1 MPVET
6 RRGVGVGVAACYLA
20 LLLLS
25 ACGSLPQS
33 SSPVHPSSDL
43 TTPGTSPGA
52 KPTAAGSAT
61 IIDQV
66 GPPPVV
72 LEDTSPDQLAAQVHL
87 TIGGYDP
94 ATQNL
99 AELSIVFLH
108 QGRWVQFVRGERLSC
123 NGITLPGPGT
133 AFDLKVPADTI
144 GGKQIACTYTSR
156 ARSATLVFT
165 APPTPTILSP
175 ADGSQIGRSHATLV
189 RFRVG
194 GQNTM
199 FYITALGP
207 GTKSWV
213 FPAGDPPTR
222 GTGNPPTQ
230 ATLDTSALSA
240 GSGSITLVQSFT
252 LADIRGAGFQ
262 HVDGNGEGFQVESV
276 TWA

>member
-6 RRGVGVGVAACYLA
+6 RRGVGVAACYLA
-20 LLLLS
+20 LLILG
-25 ACGSLPQS
+25 ACGRSAQS
-33 SSPVHPSSDL
+33 SSTVHPGSAL
-43 TTPGTSPGA
+43 TTPGTSPGS
-52 KPTAAGSAT
+52 KPTSAGSKT
-61 IIDQV
+61 IIDQA
-66 GPPPVV
+66 GLPPVV

-94 ATQNL
+94 ASQNL

-108 QGRWVQFVRGERLSC
+108 QGHWVQFVHGERLTC

-133 AFDLKVPADTI
+133 AFDLKVPAETI
-144 GGKQIACTYTSR
+144 GGKQVACTYTSGG
-156 ARSATLVFT
+156 RSATLVFT
-165 APPTPTILSP
+165 APPLPTVLSP
-175 ADGSQIGRSHATLV
+175 ADGSLIGRSHATLV
-189 RFRVG
+189 GFKVG

-213 FPAGDPPTR
+213 FPWGDPPTR

-252 LADIRGAGFQ
+252 LADVRGAGFQ
-262 HVDGNGEGFQVESV
+262 RVDGNGEGVNIVSV

>member
-1 MPVET
+1 MLVEA
-6 RRGVGVGVAACYLA
+6 RRGVRIVGCYLA

-25 ACGSLPQS
+25 ACGSLAQPT
-33 SSPVHPSSDL
+33 SPLHSGSAL
-43 TTPGTSPGA
+43 TTPGISPGSKHIA
-52 KPTAAGSAT
+52 TGSIT
-61 IIDQV
+61 IIDQA
-66 GPPPVV
+66 GPPPLV
-72 LEDTSPDQLAAQVHL
+72 LKDTSPDQLTAQVHL

-108 QGRWVQFVRGERLSC
+108 QGRWVRFVRGERLSC
-123 NGITLPGPGT
+123 NGIALPGPGT
-133 AFDLKVPADTI
+133 AFDLKVPAETI
-144 GGKQIACTYTSR
+144 GGKQIACTYTSG
-156 ARSATLVFT
+156 ARSASLVFT

-175 ADGSQIGRSHATLV
+175 ADGSQLGRSHATLV

-230 ATLDTSALSA
+230 AMLDTSALSA

-252 LADIRGAGFQ
+252 LDDLRGGGFQ
-262 HVDGNGEGFQVESV
+262 RVDGNGDGVQVVSV
-276 TWA
+276 TWAD